1 MSSASDAAPLLGGR
15 SCWLLSR
22 TAEVTVLAMSHLA
35 QYARKWVPW
44 DTILRPWH
52 HDASAVLTWYSP
64 SSSGPFLMSKVGFC
78 THEKQHFSSEPLTA
92 SPEAEQLTSGF
103 SMHCTA
109 SSSSSAFG
117 FNLTITLQ
125 VLRTMTQCRWVPA
138 ANFQP
143 RSVASLRQ
151 LRRRGKMNDLVKTSL
166 P

>member
-1 MSSASDAAPLLGGR
+1 
-15 SCWLLSR
+15 
-22 TAEVTVLAMSHLA
+22 MSHM
-35 QYARKWVPW
+35 ARHTVSE
-44 DTILRPWH
+44 DTMLQPEH

-78 THEKQHFSSEPLTA
+78 THKKQRVSREPLTA

-125 VLRTMTQCRWVPA
+125 VLRTMTRCRWIPT

-151 LRRRGKMNDLVKTSL
+151 LR
-166 P
+166 